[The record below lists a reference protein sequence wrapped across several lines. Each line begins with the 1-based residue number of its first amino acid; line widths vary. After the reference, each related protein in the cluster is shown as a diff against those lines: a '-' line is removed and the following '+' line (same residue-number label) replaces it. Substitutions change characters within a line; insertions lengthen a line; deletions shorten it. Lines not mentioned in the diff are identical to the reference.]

1 MIGPLNR
8 YFIFRTRIII
18 ISGIEKSYTY
28 YMLPHILTGQH
39 DLYLRKVM
47 ADSEEIRKCIKKH
60 IEKRI
65 DVFFV
70 SLCGYV
76 CGV

>member
-1 MIGPLNR
+1 
-8 YFIFRTRIII
+8 
-18 ISGIEKSYTY
+18 
-28 YMLPHILTGQH
+28 MLPHILTGQH

-76 CGV
+76 CGVELLRFVSFLLAQEAAYLEKL